1 MLRVIKRWRV
11 SHWPIRYK
19 FVSLLLISMI
29 VPALGLGSLVGWAVD
44 RIIERQVNENTLQLI
59 SQVNQT
65 LEFYADNMQNVTY
78 LIAFNPEM
86 KAFLDRASSRNDYE
100 MRQFLQGITTLYP
113 EIAGILVVNE
123 YGDYISNE
131 MYSRSSQPLT
141 NEWWYREAV
150 KNKGIFKMIGHPI
163 GRNVISHAHYTNA
176 EVVSA
181 VRAILDPETQ
191 KVKGVVLIDL
201 KLRVIAEAAKNIRLG
216 KWGYLLVMDEQG
228 KSIYTPSRSILT
240 AVPLRWIKGNS
251 GAFSKSINGQHI
263 QFIYQRSPFTN
274 WTTIGVFPSDES
286 ALEVKEIH
294 FYIVSFIFFV
304 SFIAI
309 GASYYLSFSLSRPI
323 SQLTAFMKR
332 AQAGDLTVRYHDNRM
347 DEIGVLGRSFNHMLD
362 QMQRFIT
369 LAEWRER
376 QRWEA
381 ELRGWQAQIKPHFLY
396 NTLDTIQ
403 WMARK
408 KGADD
413 VAELVNALARLFRI
427 GLSQGKDMILL
438 DEEVEHIKSYLRIQK
453 VRYRDKLNYT
463 FDIPEHLRQ
472 FYVLKL
478 LLQPIVE
485 NAIYHGIKQRRGPGH
500 IWIQVREHDGV
511 MYIRVKDDGIGMPR
525 DRLEELRKGLAID
538 FTSGDQEGRMKKVKG
553 YGMVNVQA
561 RLQLTFGPSYRLHID
576 SEEGKGTTVT
586 IVHPIITHLP

>member
-1 MLRVIKRWRV
+1 MMKRWRV

-29 VPALGLGSLVGWAVD
+29 VPALCLGSLVGWTVD

-65 LEFYADNMQNVTY
+65 LEFYANNMQNATY
-78 LIAFNPEM
+78 LIAFNPQM
-86 KAFLDRASSRNDYE
+86 KAFLDRRAPRNDYE

-131 MYSRSSQPLT
+131 MYSRSSAPLT
-141 NEWWYREAV
+141 KEWWYREAV
-150 KNKGIFKMIGHPI
+150 KNKGIFKMLGHPI
-163 GRNVISHAHYTNA
+163 GRNVISHAHYTSA

-181 VRAILDPETQ
+181 VRAIMDPETQ
-191 KVKGVVLIDL
+191 KVKGVVLVDL
-201 KLRVIAEAAKNIRLG
+201 KLRVIAEATKNIRLG

-228 KSIYTPSRSILT
+228 KSIYTPSRSTVT

-251 GAFSKSINGQHI
+251 GAFSKNINGQHV

-304 SFIAI
+304 CFIAI

-323 SQLTAFMKR
+323 SQLTAFMKK
-332 AQAGDLTVRYHDNRM
+332 AQAGDLTVRYHGERT
-347 DEIGVLGRSFNHMLD
+347 DEIGMLGRSFNHMLD
-362 QMQRFIT
+362 QMQRFIS
-369 LAEWRER
+369 LAEWQER

-381 ELRGWQAQIKPHFLY
+381 ELRGLQAQIKPHFLY

-413 VAELVNALARLFRI
+413 VAELVGTLAKLFRI
-427 GLSQGKDMILL
+427 GLSKGKDMILL
-438 DEEVEHIKSYLRIQK
+438 AEEVEHIKSYLRIQE
-453 VRYRDKLNYT
+453 VRYKDKLDYT
-463 FDIPEHLRQ
+463 FDIPEYLQQ

-485 NAIYHGIKQRRGPGH
+485 NAIYHGIKQRRGQGH
-500 IWIQVREHDGV
+500 IWIQAREHEGA
-511 MYIRVKDDGIGMPR
+511 MYICVKDDGVGMSR
-525 DRLEELRKGLAID
+525 ERLQELQKSLAID
-538 FTSGDQEGRMKKVKG
+538 FTSGDQEGKMKKVKG
-553 YGMVNVQA
+553 YGMMNVQA